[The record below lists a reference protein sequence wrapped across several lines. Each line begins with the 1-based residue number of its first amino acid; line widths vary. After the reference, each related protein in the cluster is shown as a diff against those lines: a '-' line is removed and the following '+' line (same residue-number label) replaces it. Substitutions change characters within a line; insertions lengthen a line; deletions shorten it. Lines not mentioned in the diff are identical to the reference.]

1 MKSADQGVQ
10 WSGAA
15 PASHS
20 CACKFA
26 QYFDGWER
34 CLVSNCAVPTCR
46 QERQRVCNRGSN
58 NYHCCMNY
66 HLNVQ
71 YKRADAWL
79 VLRAVHAAGESGGRQ
94 WRGHAAAQGSQ
105 QWRRGHRVGLGPSA
119 GPQPHE
125 RPRRTRRRVVVVCR
139 VCRSVGGEGCVC
151 EGRCFHALP
160 AGEAQAARGSA
171 GREVCAGVLLA
182 QPRAMA
188 RRGRGAC
195 ACTPR
200 CALLPKRVG
209 RLLRRAGRR
218 AGAAGVLTDS

>member
-105 QWRRGHRVGLGPSA
+105 QWRRGHRVGGTLCGAPAPRAAPAHAAPCSCCLQGVSQCWGGGVCMRGPLFS
-119 GPQPHE
+119 
-125 RPRRTRRRVVVVCR
+125 C
-139 VCRSVGGEGCVC
+139 
-151 EGRCFHALP
+151 P
-160 AGEAQAARGSA
+160 AGRGSA
-171 GREVCAGVLLA
+171 GRQGKRRPRGVCRRSASAAASYGTKGARGLRLHPALRPAAEACGPAVA
-182 QPRAMA
+182 Q
-188 RRGRGAC
+188 GRQAC
-195 ACTPR
+195 GSGGCI
-200 CALLPKRVG
+200 
-209 RLLRRAGRR
+209 
-218 AGAAGVLTDS
+218 D